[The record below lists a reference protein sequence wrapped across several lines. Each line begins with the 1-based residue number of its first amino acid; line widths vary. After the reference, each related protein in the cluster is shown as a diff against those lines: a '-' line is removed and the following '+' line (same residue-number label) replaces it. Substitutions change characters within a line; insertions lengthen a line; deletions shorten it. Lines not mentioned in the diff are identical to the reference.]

1 MLPIDNDQLRRLLT
15 AAFAIV
21 VFAVVFASLVA
32 LRVNHKGWDPR
43 LSDAVIALIPIV
55 VWLVVS
61 GQLKELKFGT
71 EGFTAD
77 FREAVAKKIG
87 PSVKELLPIQ
97 SLRADEKG
105 DLSALGAIIKK
116 KDQILTFVLG
126 NKYVLDIAKEY
137 FTQLTQQP
145 FFRFVEFQQNG
156 GALYGLVDARTLFGY
171 LKTDDDWK
179 KFIWAISET
188 NENNMAYLSALPGYV
203 GASLAVTGTA
213 TKSDV
218 LEKMEAEHTDWLPVT
233 NPDGS
238 LKGIVER
245 SAILAGLVLD
255 LNKELRQ

>member
-1 MLPIDNDQLRRLLT
+1 VLPIDNDQMRRLLI
-15 AAFAIV
+15 ASLAIV
-21 VFAVVFASLVA
+21 VFAVVFACLVSLRA
-32 LRVNHKGWDPR
+32 NHKEWDPR
-43 LSDAVIALIPIV
+43 LSDAVIALIPIM

-77 FREAVAKKIG
+77 FREAVAKPIG

-97 SLRADEKG
+97 SLRADEKS
-105 DLSALGAIIKK
+105 DLSALADIIKK
-116 KDQILTFVLG
+116 KDQVLIFVLG
-126 NKYVLDIAKEY
+126 KNYSVYFAKQY
-137 FTQLTQQP
+137 LTQLTQQS
-145 FFRFVEFQQNG
+145 FFRFVELQQNG

-171 LKTDDDWK
+171 LKTDGDWEE
-179 KFIWAISET
+179 FIRAISE
-188 NENNMAYLSALPGYV
+188 NNMVYLSALPGYV
-203 GASLAVTGTA
+203 GASSAVTGTA

-218 LEKMEAEHTDWLPVT
+218 LEKMEAQHMDWLPVT
-233 NPDGS
+233 DPDGS